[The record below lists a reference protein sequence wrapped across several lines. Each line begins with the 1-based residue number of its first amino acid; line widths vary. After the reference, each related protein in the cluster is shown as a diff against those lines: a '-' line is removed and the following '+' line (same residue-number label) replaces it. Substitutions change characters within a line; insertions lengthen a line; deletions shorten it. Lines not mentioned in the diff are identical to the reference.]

1 MVPESHIGRR
11 GGWVIIYPHLK
22 TMAILKIVQTFILLT
37 VSKSCCS
44 NNPAKYFCF
53 VITVHRKLY
62 PVSRIIAV
70 PPPPIIVSY
79 AGRKTEKI
87 SATKNLL
94 KRDLGFTFPFSFW
107 ICFLGFVLFVFFFIS
122 SHCEYAYKFVFVK
135 LRNFSRG
142 GLQILILR
150 IPNCRSQEVT
160 WSVIINDH
168 YFYNTN
174 SVEII
179 FRSWPL
185 PIPLYSIH
193 APEGGGGEGGTA
205 IYGL

>member
-1 MVPESHIGRR
+1 MVPESHIGGR

-70 PPPPIIVSY
+70 GGGGGGGGGGGIIAVPPPPPIIVSY

-107 ICFLGFVLFVFFFIS
+107 ICFLGFVLFVFFF
-122 SHCEYAYKFVFVK
+122 HFF
-135 LRNFSRG
+135 
-142 GLQILILR
+142 
-150 IPNCRSQEVT
+150 
-160 WSVIINDH
+160 
-168 YFYNTN
+168 
-174 SVEII
+174 
-179 FRSWPL
+179 PL
-185 PIPLYSIH
+185 
-193 APEGGGGEGGTA
+193 
-205 IYGL
+205 

>member
-1 MVPESHIGRR
+1 MVPESHIGGR

-87 SATKNLL
+87 SATKLAKKGPCL
-94 KRDLGFTFPFSFW
+94 YIYF
-107 ICFLGFVLFVFFFIS
+107 FVLDLFFGFCFVCFFFHFFPLWI
-122 SHCEYAYKFVFVK
+122 
-135 LRNFSRG
+135 R
-142 GLQILILR
+142 LQIRLCKITQFFAWWPTNFNFTDSELLQ
-150 IPNCRSQEVT
+150 PRSHLVG
-160 WSVIINDH
+160 
-168 YFYNTN
+168 YNK
-174 SVEII
+174 
-179 FRSWPL
+179 WPL
-185 PIPLYSIH
+185 FL
-193 APEGGGGEGGTA
+193 
-205 IYGL
+205 

>member
-1 MVPESHIGRR
+1 M
-11 GGWVIIYPHLK
+11 
-22 TMAILKIVQTFILLT
+22 
-37 VSKSCCS
+37 
-44 NNPAKYFCF
+44 
-53 VITVHRKLY
+53 Y

-70 PPPPIIVSY
+70 PPPPKIVSY
-79 AGRKTEKI
+79 AGRKTDRI

-94 KRDLGFTFPFSFW
+94 KRDLGFTFTFSFW
-107 ICFLGFVLFVFFFIS
+107 ICFLGFVLFFFIS
-122 SHCEYAYKFVFVK
+122 SPCEYAYKFVFVK

-193 APEGGGGEGGTA
+193 APEGGWRGGTA
-205 IYGL
+205 IYGLYRYVPL

>member
-1 MVPESHIGRR
+1 MVPESHIGGR
-11 GGWVIIYPHLK
+11 GGWVIIYPHSK

-70 PPPPIIVSY
+70 PPPPPIIVSY

-94 KRDLGFTFPFSFW
+94 KRDLGFTFPFLFW
-107 ICFLGFVLFVFFFIS
+107 ICFLGFVLFVFFFHFFPLWI
-122 SHCEYAYKFVFVK
+122 
-135 LRNFSRG
+135 R
-142 GLQILILR
+142 LQIRLCKITQFFAWWPTNFNFTDSELSQ
-150 IPNCRSQEVT
+150 PRSHLVG
-160 WSVIINDH
+160 
-168 YFYNTN
+168 YNK
-174 SVEII
+174 
-179 FRSWPL
+179 WPL
-185 PIPLYSIH
+185 FL
-193 APEGGGGEGGTA
+193 
-205 IYGL
+205 